1 MGIANVRH
9 RLAKSKT
16 KRGWALVLLGSWQ
29 TSFEQFVGIG
39 AAARIQGASSQIVCV
54 FKAREN
60 RDEHFPEIGWKSI
73 EFSNRAFTLIEL
85 LVVIAIV
92 AILAAMILPALAKAK
107 NRAMAATCLSNQ
119 KQLALGWCM
128 YLNDNNGAL
137 MNFDTIKNAAGRLL
151 GAMLPPIH
159 PPQFLLALTQKRR

>member
-92 AILAAMILPALAKAK
+92 AILAAMILPALCDQAQSL
-107 NRAMAATCLSNQ
+107 NYIDSNHNIT
-119 KQLALGWCM
+119 K
-128 YLNDNNGAL
+128 
-137 MNFDTIKNAAGRLL
+137 
-151 GAMLPPIH
+151 
-159 PPQFLLALTQKRR
+159 LTNYEK

>member
-1 MGIANVRH
+1 MPP
-9 RLAKSKT
+9 L
-16 KRGWALVLLGSWQ
+16 
-29 TSFEQFVGIG
+29 E
-39 AAARIQGASSQIVCV
+39 
-54 FKAREN
+54 FKAHRRKLCAFSRPEKN

-137 MNFDTIKNAAGRLL
+137 MNFDTIKNAAGEAPWRY
-151 GAMLPPIH
+151 ATSESIPH
-159 PPQFLLALTQKRR
+159 NSCWH